1 MNFARFFQRW
11 TPELAVDLGTANT
24 LIHMRGK
31 GILLREPSV
40 IAIEKSNHEI
50 RAVGEEAKRMVGRT
64 PDAIETIRPLRDG
77 VIADFD
83 AVEQMLFLF
92 ISKVYRRRP
101 FIHLNMLVGVPSG
114 ATEVECR
121 AVKDAARRAGA
132 KDAWV
137 IEEPV
142 AAAIGAG
149 LPIHEATGSMVVDI
163 GGGTTEVAIIS
174 LGDVVLSQS
183 VRVAGDEIDEAITA
197 YVRREYNLHIGERTA
212 EGIKLAIGS
221 VWPLQRELEYL
232 VRGRD
237 LITGLPAQVTLS
249 SGAIREAIGEP
260 VLAILDAVKLALEQ
274 TPPEL
279 SADIM
284 ERGITF
290 TGGGALLRGLE
301 RLVHHVTGMPAHVVD
316 DPLSCV
322 VLGAARVLA
331 EGDLGLRNAF
341 ERKLALR
348 GSEA

>member
-1 MNFARFFQRW
+1 MDFTRFFRPW
-11 TPELAVDLGTANT
+11 TPDLAIDLGTANT
-24 LIHMRGK
+24 LIHMRGR

-40 IAIEKSNHEI
+40 VAIEKASGAI
-50 RAVGEEAKRMVGRT
+50 RAVGDEAKRMLGRT
-64 PDAIETIRPLRDG
+64 PAAIETIRPLHDG

-83 AVEQMLFLF
+83 IAGHMLAHFVE
-92 ISKVYRRRP
+92 KVYRRRP
-101 FIHLNMLVGVPSG
+101 FIHPHMLIGVPSG
-114 ATEVECR
+114 VTEVECL

-132 KDAWV
+132 KQAWV
-137 IEEPV
+137 IEEPI

-174 LGDVVLSQS
+174 LGDVVLAQS
-183 VRVAGDEIDEAITA
+183 IRLGGDEIDEAIIA
-197 YVRREYNLHIGERTA
+197 CVRREYNLQIGERTA
-212 EGIKLAIGS
+212 EAVKLAIGS

-237 LITGLPAQVTLS
+237 LVTGLPAQITLTS
-249 SGAIREAIGEP
+249 TKLRESIGEP

-279 SADIM
+279 SSDIM
-284 ERGITF
+284 ERGIAL
-290 TGGGALLRGLE
+290 TGGGALLRGMD
-301 RLVHHVTGMPAHVVD
+301 RLVQHTTNRPAYVVD

-331 EGDLGLRNAF
+331 EGDLGLRTAF
-341 ERKLALR
+341 ERKLAQIT
-348 GSEA
+348 E

>member
-1 MNFARFFQRW
+1 MDFSRLLQPW
-11 TPELAVDLGTANT
+11 TPDLAIDLGTANT

-40 IAIEKSNHEI
+40 IAIERPSGEV
-50 RAVGEEAKRMVGRT
+50 RAVGDEAKRMLGRT
-64 PDAIETIRPLRDG
+64 PDAIQTIRPLRDG

-83 AVEQMLFLF
+83 AAEQMLMHF
-92 ISKVYRRRP
+92 IGKAYRRRP
-101 FIHLNMLVGVPSG
+101 FIHPHMLIGIPSG
-114 ATEVECR
+114 VTEVECR

-149 LPIHEATGSMVVDI
+149 LPIHEANGSMVVDI
-163 GGGTTEVAIIS
+163 GGGTTEVATIS
-174 LGDVVLSQS
+174 LGDVVLARSI
-183 VRVAGDEIDEAITA
+183 RVAGDEVDEAIMA
-197 YVRREYNLHIGERTA
+197 YVRREFNLQIGERTA
-212 EGIKLAIGS
+212 EAIKLAIGS
-221 VWPLQRELEYL
+221 VWPLPQELEYL
-232 VRGRD
+232 ARGRD
-237 LITGLPAQVTLS
+237 LVTGLPAQVTLS
-249 SGAIREAIGEP
+249 SATVREAIGEP

-284 ERGITF
+284 ERGIAL
-290 TGGGALLRGLE
+290 TGGGALLRGMD
-301 RLVHHVTGMPAHVVD
+301 RLVHHVTGMPAYVVD
-316 DPLSCV
+316 DPLSSV

-331 EGDLGLRNAF
+331 EGDLGLRTAF

-348 GSEA
+348 AG

>member
-1 MNFARFFQRW
+1 MDFTRFFQHW
-11 TPELAVDLGTANT
+11 TPELAIDFGTANT
-24 LIHMRGK
+24 LIHLCGK
-31 GILLREPSV
+31 GILLREPTV
-40 IAIEKSNHEI
+40 IALEKPSGEI
-50 RAVGEEAKRMVGRT
+50 RAVGEEAKRMMGRT

-83 AVEQMLFLF
+83 AAEQLLTAF
-92 ISKVYRRRP
+92 IGKVYRRRP
-101 FIHLNMLVGVPSG
+101 FLHPNILIGVPSG
-114 ATEVECR
+114 VTEVECR

-132 KDAWV
+132 REAWV

-174 LGDVVLSQS
+174 LGDVVHAQS
-183 VRVAGDEIDEAITA
+183 IRVAGDEIDEAIIA
-197 YVRREYNLHIGERTA
+197 YVRRVHNLQIGERTA
-212 EGIKLAIGS
+212 EAIKLAIGS
-221 VWPLQRELEYL
+221 VWKLRRELEYL
-232 VRGRD
+232 ARGRD
-237 LITGLPAQVTLS
+237 LLTGLPAKVTLS
-249 SGAIREAIGEP
+249 SVAIREAIGEP
-260 VLAILDAVKLALEQ
+260 MLTILEAVKQALEH

-279 SADIM
+279 AADIM

-290 TGGGALLRGLE
+290 TGGGALLRGME

-331 EGDLGLRNAF
+331 EGDLGLRTTF
-341 ERKLALR
+341 ERKLAMR
-348 GSEA
+348 GA

>member
-1 MNFARFFQRW
+1 MDFTRFFQLW
-11 TPELAVDLGTANT
+11 TPELAIDLGTANT
-24 LIHMRGK
+24 LIHLRGK

-40 IAIEKSNHEI
+40 IAVERATGDV

-64 PDAIETIRPLRDG
+64 PEALQTIRPLRDG

-83 AVEQMLFLF
+83 AAELMLNLF
-92 ISKVYRRRP
+92 IGKAYRRRP
-101 FIHLNMLVGVPSG
+101 FLHPNVLIGVPSG

-132 KDAWV
+132 KEAWV

-149 LPIHEATGSMVVDI
+149 LPIHEAAGSMVVDI

-174 LGDVVLSQS
+174 LGDVVHSQS
-183 VRVAGDEIDEAITA
+183 IRVAGDEIDEAITA
-197 YVRREYNLHIGERTA
+197 YARREFNLHIGERTA
-212 EGIKLAIGS
+212 EAIKLAIGS
-221 VWPLQRELEYL
+221 VWPLQRELEY
-232 VRGRD
+232 VARGRD
-237 LITGLPAQVTLS
+237 LVTGLPAQVTLN

-279 SADIM
+279 SADVM

-301 RLVHHVTGMPAHVVD
+301 RLVQHVTDTPAQVVD

-331 EGDLGLRNAF
+331 EGDLGVRTAF
-341 ERKLALR
+341 ERRLALR
-348 GSEA
+348 GS

>member
-1 MNFARFFQRW
+1 MDFTRFFQHW
-11 TPELAVDLGTANT
+11 TPELAIDFGTANT

-31 GILLREPSV
+31 GILLREPTV
-40 IAIEKSNHEI
+40 IAVETATGAV

-64 PDAIETIRPLRDG
+64 PEPLDTIRPLRDG

-83 AVEQMLFLF
+83 AAEQLLTHF

-101 FIHLNMLVGVPSG
+101 FLHPHILIGVPSG
-114 ATEVECR
+114 VTEVECR

-132 KDAWV
+132 RQAWV

-149 LPIHEATGSMVVDI
+149 LPIHEANGCMVVDI

-183 VRVAGDEIDEAITA
+183 IRVAGDEIDAAIIA
-197 YVRREYNLHIGERTA
+197 YVRREFNLHIGDRTA
-212 EGIKLAIGS
+212 EAIKLAIGS
-221 VWPLQRELEYL
+221 VWPLRRELEYAA
-232 VRGRD
+232 RGRD
-237 LITGLPAQVTLS
+237 LITGLPAQVTLT
-249 SGAIREAIGEP
+249 SGGVREAIGEAM
-260 VLAILDAVKLALEQ
+260 LRILEAVKQGLEQ

-284 ERGITF
+284 ERGITV
-290 TGGGALLRGLE
+290 TGGGALLRGME
-301 RLVHHVTGMPAHVVD
+301 RLVQHVTGMPARVAD
-316 DPLSCV
+316 DPLSCM

-331 EGDLGLRNAF
+331 EGDLGLRTAF
-341 ERKLALR
+341 ERKLAMR
-348 GSEA
+348 EA